1 VTAVT
6 DGCTTEAKILHD
18 WKMQHGR
25 SANGILFMVKWTG
38 KLVILVLAASLW
50 ATPLVACM
58 LPDAL
63 LTEAERDCCS
73 TMADQCGGTAM
84 SESHSCCK
92 MTVREI
98 DPYLANSRFVPAHV
112 QPAATLFDTADSV
125 PSPETF
131 TSMTLWAHTHSPP
144 ISPPATVAILRI

>member
-1 VTAVT
+1 MRTV
-6 DGCTTEAKILHD
+6 
-18 WKMQHGR
+18 
-25 SANGILFMVKWTG
+25 ILFMVKWTG
-38 KLVILVLAASLW
+38 KVVILVLAASLW

-98 DPYLANSRFVPAHV
+98 DPYLTNARFVPDQV
-112 QPAATLFDTADSV
+112 QPAAAWFDAAESD

-131 TSMTLWAHTHSPP
+131 SSMTLWAHTHSPP
-144 ISPPATVAILRI
+144 ISPPESITVLRI

>member
-1 VTAVT
+1 LAVLLL
-6 DGCTTEAKILHD
+6 AL
-18 WKMQHGR
+18 
-25 SANGILFMVKWTG
+25 SLF
-38 KLVILVLAASLW
+38 AS
-50 ATPLVACM
+50 PVVACM
-58 LPDAL
+58 VPDAL

-98 DPYLANSRFVPAHV
+98 DPYLTNSRFAPDQV
-112 QPAATLFDTADSV
+112 QPAAAVFDAADSV

-131 TSMTLWAHTHSPP
+131 SSMTLWAHTHSPP
-144 ISPPATVAILRI
+144 ISPPESITVLRI